1 MTDITLCVT
10 PKVRES
16 LGQNQWK
23 AFTGHLGTHFDVM
36 DKVFPIEY
44 AEREG
49 IIFDVSRVGDG
60 EVEIS
65 DIDLTLVKEGMA
77 VIFATGFI
85 EKIGYGNPTYFKEHP
100 TLSPELI
107 DALLLRHIS
116 IIGVDC
122 AGVRRGAEHPPM
134 DQHCADHDVFIV
146 ENLCHL
152 GDVLQGRPSVRC
164 HVHTYPMNFT
174 GMTGLPCRVAVD

>member
-16 LGQNQWK
+16 MGQNQWK

-36 DKVFPIEY
+36 DKVFPMEY

-60 EVEIS
+60 EVQIS
-65 DIDLTLVKEGMA
+65 DIDLTLVKADMA

-85 EKIGYGNPTYFKEHP
+85 EKVGYGNPTYFKEHP

-122 AGVRRGAEHPPM
+122 AGVRRARNIPRWISTARITM
-134 DQHCADHDVFIV
+134 SSSWRISVTWATCFRAV
-146 ENLCHL
+146 
-152 GDVLQGRPSVRC
+152 PS
-164 HVHTYPMNFT
+164 P
-174 GMTGLPCRVAVD
+174 AVMSTRTR

>member
-1 MTDITLCVT
+1 MC
-10 PKVRES
+10 PKNGS
-16 LGQNQWK
+16 Q
-23 AFTGHLGTHFDVM
+23 F
-36 DKVFPIEY
+36 I
-44 AEREG
+44 
-49 IIFDVSRVGDG
+49 
-60 EVEIS
+60 
-65 DIDLTLVKEGMA
+65 
-77 VIFATGFI
+77 IFATGFI
-85 EKIGYGNPTYFKEHP
+85 EKVGYGNPTYFKEHP

-152 GDVLQGRPSVRC
+152 GDVLQGRPFARC

>member
-10 PKVRES
+10 PKLRDS

-23 AFTGHLGTHFDVM
+23 AFTGHLGIHFDVM

-49 IIFDVSRVGDG
+49 IIYDVSRVGDG
-60 EVEIS
+60 EVS
-65 DIDLTLVKEGMA
+65 TGDIDLTPIKEGMA
-77 VIFATGFI
+77 VIFAGFI
-85 EKIGYGNPTYFKEHP
+85 EKVGYGNSTYFKAHP
-100 TLSPELI
+100 TLSTGLI
-107 DALLLRHIS
+107 DALLDRRIS

-122 AGVRRGAEHPPM
+122 AGVKRGAEHPLM

-152 GDVLQGRPSVRC
+152 GQVLQGRPSALC
-164 HVHTYPMNFT
+164 HVHTYPMNFA
-174 GMTGLPCRVAVD
+174 GMTGLPCRVVVD

>member
-16 LGQNQWK
+16 MGQNQWK

-36 DKVFPIEY
+36 DKVFPMEY

-60 EVEIS
+60 EVQIS
-65 DIDLTLVKEGMA
+65 DIDLTLVKADMA

-85 EKIGYGNPTYFKEHP
+85 EKVGYGNPTYFKEHP

-107 DALLLRHIS
+107 DA
-116 IIGVDC
+116 
-122 AGVRRGAEHPPM
+122 RG
-134 DQHCADHDVFIV
+134 
-146 ENLCHL
+146 
-152 GDVLQGRPSVRC
+152 
-164 HVHTYPMNFT
+164 
-174 GMTGLPCRVAVD
+174 